1 MRSLEL
7 LAPAKNIEIGMA
19 AINHGADAVY
29 IGPSNFGARD
39 AVGNSVSDIAKL
51 TKHAH
56 RFHSK
61 IFATMNTL
69 LFDNEL
75 EQAHKLAWQL
85 YDAGVDALII
95 QDMGMLE
102 MDLPPIPLHAST
114 QTHNLHLE
122 KVQFLE
128 KVGFDRVVLAR
139 ECSIKDIEEI
149 GKATNVELE
158 AFVAGALC
166 VSLSGQCYMS
176 NNVGDRSAN
185 RGACGQP
192 CRLPF
197 DLVDSNGTKLANQK
211 HLLSLK
217 DLNLS
222 DYVLP
227 LARAGIKSFKIEGR
241 LKDESY
247 VINQVGS
254 FRKRIDFVL
263 DKYGNEFT
271 ADSQGKTTLDFDP
284 AMEKTYNRGFT
295 TYFYEK
301 RNPEIVHFDSP
312 KAIGDKVGVVKQIKA
327 NQYLVEMQDGKKLI
341 PGDGLCFYDKYE
353 KLQGMKVEHVDNEGW
368 IKTSLVMGVRVGA
381 EIYRNYDQ
389 AFNKELKS
397 QKTVR
402 KIESDIS
409 MTWKNHT
416 ITLSIKDIYGNS
428 LSQSYKEPFEVA
440 SNKEKAEQNLQKS
453 LKKTGNTIFLINE
466 VTLPKGELP
475 FIPSGKLNQMRRDLI
490 DAFEAKRNAEYK
502 QAPRLNTE
510 IDDSYPFPA
519 KIQKWDHHGNVLN
532 KLARQF
538 YAKHGVTEIEEGFEG
553 REDKSK
559 LRLMTTKHCLR
570 YQIGLCDEYETFVTP
585 PENVK
590 YPLFLQSKK
599 DRYKLKFNCKD
610 CVMMI
615 DDAPE
620 EEEVNS

>member
-7 LAPAKNIEIGMA
+7 LAPAKNIEIGMS

-29 IGPSNFGARD
+29 IGPSQFGARD
-39 AVGNSVSDIAKL
+39 AVGNSISDIEKL

-69 LFDNEL
+69 MFDKEL
-75 EQAHKLAWQL
+75 DSAHKQAWQL
-85 YDAGVDALII
+85 YEAGVDALII
-95 QDMGMLE
+95 QDMGLLE

-114 QTHNLHLE
+114 QTHNYHLE
-122 KVQFLE
+122 KVKFLE

-139 ECSIKDIEEI
+139 ELSIKDIEEI
-149 GKATNVELE
+149 HKATNVELE

-197 DLVDSNGTKLANQK
+197 DLIDNTGRKLANQK

-217 DLNLS
+217 DLNMS

-227 LARAGIKSFKIEGR
+227 LARAGVKSFKIEGR

-247 VINQVGS
+247 VKNQVGN

-263 DKYGNEFT
+263 DKYGDEFV
-271 ADSQGKTTLDFDP
+271 ADSQGKTMLDFEP
-284 AMEKTYNRGFT
+284 AIEKTYNRGFT
-295 TYFYEK
+295 TYFYEE
-301 RNPEIVHFDSP
+301 RNPEIVHFDTP

-327 NQYLVEMQDGKKLI
+327 NEYLIEMEEGKKLI
-341 PGDGLCFYDKYE
+341 PGDGLCFYDKHE
-353 KLQGMKVEHVDNEGW
+353 QLQGMKVEHVNQENW

-381 EIYRNYDQ
+381 EIYRNHDHQ
-389 AFNKELKS
+389 FVKELKS
-397 QKTVR
+397 QKTQR

-409 MTWKNHT
+409 LTWKNHT
-416 ITLSIKDIYGNS
+416 ITLSIKDIYGNTYS
-428 LSQSYKEPFEVA
+428 DSYKEPFEAA
-440 SNKEKAEQNLQKS
+440 SNREKSEQNLIKG
-453 LKKTGNTIFLINE
+453 LKKSGNTIFLINN
-466 VTLPKGELP
+466 VTLPNGELP
-475 FIPSGKLNQMRRDLI
+475 FIPGGRLNQMRRDLI
-490 DAFEAKRNAEYK
+490 EAFENKRNSEYK
-502 QAPRLNTE
+502 QSPRLNTD
-510 IDDSYPFPA
+510 IDHSYPFPQ

-538 YAKHGVTEIEEGFEG
+538 YAKHGITEIEEGFEG
-553 REDKSK
+553 REDKSN

-570 YQIGLCDEYETFVTP
+570 YQIGLCDEYETFVKA
-585 PENVK
+585 PEDVK
-590 YPLFLQSKK
+590 FPLYLKSKNA
-599 DRYKLKFNCKD
+599 RYKLKFNCKD

-620 EEEVNS
+620 EVEQ